1 MRYNNTIQMTIFK
14 HISIIFTL
22 LTMALTSVSC
32 TEEPVNTDPPIEIER
47 PKDPVEQ
54 RVPTYTIIYYASGG
68 GAADAEAGRGLDL
81 AIEKSIEYFQKR
93 QLKRNVKFTACVKWS
108 KDYVGKYSNGEGNT
122 YRFYVDKEHS
132 EFDFEYVGD
141 NSYAINEPQ
150 NIADFITWSKEVA
163 PSEEYIVVF
172 SGHGNG
178 WHPEVGINDA
188 IDHTRGILR
197 DTDTGRY
204 VSCEELQAALE
215 IADTHFRMIFLGSCL
230 MNTIEYVTA
239 LSPFADYIL
248 ASSHISIMFT
258 TELNYLAHMLEREI
272 TDTSDETFITAIH
285 DYLYQDINTTI
296 SNTDYVYDKIDFML
310 TDCRKVDPIIEAT
323 KAFTDNIIRLYD
335 ESDAIGDDAFK
346 NKYGA
351 TITEMETYLA
361 KSYFFLGQFMLSSE
375 IYDTEYLRQ
384 SFTYDIGD
392 IASRAAEMIN
402 DDKLKSSAE
411 AVHNTSREAQAV
423 CYATTMVNKSK
434 LHHSVTFTNATK
446 WEERNYED
454 SGYEMSLF
462 DQRTGWSRFLKRNN
476 VPLEF

>member
-1 MRYNNTIQMTIFK
+1 MTISKYITTVILFVA
-14 HISIIFTL
+14 
-22 LTMALTSVSC
+22 MAFGSVAC
-32 TEEPVNTDPPIEIER
+32 TKVQEIVEPPIDQETPEE
-47 PKDPVEQ
+47 PVEQ
-54 RVPTYTIIYYASGG
+54 RVPTFTIMYYASGG

-93 QLKRNVKFTACVKWS
+93 QLKRNVKFTACIKWS
-108 KDYVGKYSNGEGNT
+108 KDYEGKYSNGEGNT
-122 YRFYVDKEHS
+122 YRFYVDKEHP
-132 EFDFEYVGD
+132 EFEFEYVGD
-141 NSYAINEPQ
+141 NSYPINEPQ

-188 IDHTRGILR
+188 IENTRGILR

-204 VSCEELQAALE
+204 VSCEELYAALG

-239 LSPFADYIL
+239 LSNYADYIL

-272 TDTSDETFITAIH
+272 TDTSDKTFTEAIYS
-285 DYLYQDINTTI
+285 YLYQDINTTI
-296 SNTDYVYDKIDFML
+296 SNTDYVYDRIDFML
-310 TDCRKVDPIIEAT
+310 TDCRKVDDIVVAT
-323 KAFTDNIIRLYD
+323 KEFTDTLISLYD
-335 ESDAIGDDAFK
+335 QSDAIGDDAFK
-346 NKYGA
+346 AKYGA
-351 TITEMETYLA
+351 TIAEMETELA
-361 KSYFFLGQFMLSSE
+361 KSYYFLGQFMLSSE
-375 IYDTEYLRQ
+375 IYETEYLRQ
-384 SFTYDIGD
+384 SFTYDLGD
-392 IASRAAEMIN
+392 IASRAASMLN
-402 DDKLKSSAE
+402 DENLKRYAE
-411 AVHNTSREAQAV
+411 AIHNTSREAQAV

-446 WEERNYED
+446 WVERNYDE

-476 VPLEF
+476 TPLEF

>member
-1 MRYNNTIQMTIFK
+1 
-14 HISIIFTL
+14 
-22 LTMALTSVSC
+22 
-32 TEEPVNTDPPIEIER
+32 
-47 PKDPVEQ
+47 
-54 RVPTYTIIYYASGG
+54 
-68 GAADAEAGRGLDL
+68 
-81 AIEKSIEYFQKR
+81 
-93 QLKRNVKFTACVKWS
+93 
-108 KDYVGKYSNGEGNT
+108 
-122 YRFYVDKEHS
+122 
-132 EFDFEYVGD
+132 
-141 NSYAINEPQ
+141 
-150 NIADFITWSKEVA
+150 
-163 PSEEYIVVF
+163 
-172 SGHGNG
+172 
-178 WHPEVGINDA
+178 
-188 IDHTRGILR
+188 
-197 DTDTGRY
+197 
-204 VSCEELQAALE
+204 
-215 IADTHFRMIFLGSCL
+215 
-230 MNTIEYVTA
+230 
-239 LSPFADYIL
+239 
-248 ASSHISIMFT
+248 
-258 TELNYLAHMLEREI
+258 
-272 TDTSDETFITAIH
+272 
-285 DYLYQDINTTI
+285 
-296 SNTDYVYDKIDFML
+296 ML

-335 ESDAIGDDAFK
+335 ESDSIGDDAFK

-402 DDKLKSSAE
+402 DDQLKSSAE

>member
-1 MRYNNTIQMTIFK
+1 MKDI
-14 HISIIFTL
+14 
-22 LTMALTSVSC
+22 
-32 TEEPVNTDPPIEIER
+32 IER
-47 PKDPVEQ
+47 PEEIEQPEEPVEQ
-54 RVPTYTIIYYASGG
+54 RIPTFTIIYYASGG

-108 KDYVGKYSNGEGNT
+108 KDYEGKYSNGEGNT
-122 YRFYVDKEHS
+122 YRFYVDKEHP
-132 EFDFEYVGD
+132 EFEFEYVGD
-141 NSYAINEPQ
+141 NSYPINEPQ

-188 IDHTRGILR
+188 IDNTRGILR

-204 VSCEELQAALE
+204 VSCEELYAALGL
-215 IADTHFRMIFLGSCL
+215 ADTHFRMIFLGSCL

-239 LSPFADYIL
+239 LSNYADYIL

-272 TDTSDETFITAIH
+272 TDTSDKTFTEAIYG
-285 DYLYQDINTTI
+285 YLYQDINTTI
-296 SNTDYVYDKIDFML
+296 SNTDYVYDRIDFML
-310 TDCRKVDPIIEAT
+310 TDCRKVDSIVTAT
-323 KAFTDNIIRLYD
+323 KEFTDTIIALYD
-335 ESDAIGDDAFK
+335 ESDAIGDEAFK
-346 NKYGA
+346 AKYGA
-351 TITEMETYLA
+351 TIAEMEAVLA
-361 KSYFFLGQFMLSSE
+361 KSYYFLGQFMLSSE
-375 IYDTEYLRQ
+375 IYETEYLRQ
-384 SFTYDIGD
+384 SFTYDLGD
-392 IASRAAEMIN
+392 IASRAASVLN
-402 DDKLKSSAE
+402 DEELKTRAE
-411 AVHNTSREAQAV
+411 AIHNASRDAQAV

-446 WEERNYED
+446 WVERNYEE

-476 VPLEF
+476 TPLEF